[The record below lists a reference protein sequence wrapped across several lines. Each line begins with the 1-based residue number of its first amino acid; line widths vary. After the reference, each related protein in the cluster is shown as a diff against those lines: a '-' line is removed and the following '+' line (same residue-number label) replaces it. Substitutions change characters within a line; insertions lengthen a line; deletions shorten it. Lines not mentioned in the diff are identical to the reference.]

1 MGKKVY
7 NHAWGYA
14 SEYDK
19 VESKKEAESLIEA
32 NKIQLKS
39 AEWEVAKCTLLLL
52 ILIIVLV
59 VAYIL
64 FFILI
69 FGMPVYWFN
78 HENLSAM
85 AVFKQS
91 LGANAGKWSYVVVN
105 FIIIRKIAL
114 NIYENSYKLLKSK
127 RDNIQNRIWNLE
139 KQLKD
144 FDKEKE
150 TV

>member
-1 MGKKVY
+1 MKKVY
-7 NHAWGYA
+7 NHALGYA

-32 NKIQLKS
+32 NKGQLLNAS
-39 AEWEVAKCTLLLL
+39 HELFKCS
-52 ILIIVLV
+52 ILIIALAIPLLI
-59 VAYIL
+59 AYIL

-150 TV
+150 TI